1 MNTTIKFFTALLAL
15 FAISFMAVAD
25 DMFVYPAKGQS
36 NEQME
41 KDKFS
46 CYGWAKQ
53 NTGFDPMAQP
63 RATSAPPQQGAQK
76 GGAGRGAVRG
86 GLGGA
91 AIGALAGDTRK
102 GAAIGAVGGG
112 LIGGVRRN
120 DQVKQEQ
127 HSRQQWEQQESANYS
142 HNRNNYNR
150 AYAACL
156 DGRGYTVK

>member
-15 FAISFMAVAD
+15 FAISFMSVAD

-53 NTGFDPMAQP
+53 NTGFDPMAAP
-63 RATSAPPQQGAQK
+63 RASSAPPPQQAQK

-127 HSRQQWEQQESANYS
+127 HSRQQWEQQEAANYS

>member
-1 MNTTIKFFTALLAL
+1 MKPNIRFLIGLLAI
-15 FAISFMAVAD
+15 FAFTTTVTAD

-36 NEQME
+36 SDQME
-41 KDKFS
+41 KDKYE

-53 NTGFDPMAQP
+53 SSGFDPMAQP
-63 RATSAPPQQGAQK
+63 RATSAPPQQQAQR

-91 AIGALAGDTRK
+91 AIGALAGDTGK
-102 GAAIGAVGGG
+102 GAAIGAVAGG
-112 LIGGVRRN
+112 LFGGMRRH
-120 DQVKQEQ
+120 DQVQQERQ
-127 HSRQQWEQQESANYS
+127 SQQQWEQEQSANYS